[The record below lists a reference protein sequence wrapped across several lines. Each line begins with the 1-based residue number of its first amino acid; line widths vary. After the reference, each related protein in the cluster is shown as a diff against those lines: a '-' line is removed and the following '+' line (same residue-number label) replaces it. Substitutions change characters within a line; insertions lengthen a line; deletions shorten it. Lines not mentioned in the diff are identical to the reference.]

1 MLKNLKIKKT
11 NEELISFA
19 CESEKHNCIIRN
31 KIIINYKL
39 KNYFSKTTYKKTKS
53 TFKKI
58 IEDIKSQEFKY
69 IYTIKQIYITLLQL
83 NDNKDIELWVKYID
97 FIKTNISVEE
107 VENIFK
113 EAINKVTKDVFKVT
127 FYLLYSKILK
137 ENNDIDKAISLL
149 KDGYQK
155 INKENILFI

>member
-1 MLKNLKIKKT
+1 M
-11 NEELISFA
+11 
-19 CESEKHNCIIRN
+19 
-31 KIIINYKL
+31 
-39 KNYFSKTTYKKTKS
+39 
-53 TFKKI
+53 
-58 IEDIKSQEFKY
+58 
-69 IYTIKQIYITLLQL
+69 QL
-83 NDNKDIELWVKYID
+83 NYNKDIELWVKYID